1 MSSSLGIFLNFVW
14 ALLLVLGLAYV
25 ALRVLARVG
34 ILRKSPAKFLE
45 QLDYLPLG
53 PKRGIALIQVV
64 DRTLAVGV
72 SDAGVTLLAEIS
84 PDAIKASIRNSPTG
98 LTGLSSVTGFRE
110 EFWKRIR
117 GQEDDG
123 RG

>member
-14 ALLLVLGLAYV
+14 ALLLVLGLAYL
-25 ALRVLARVG
+25 ALRVLGRVG

-84 PDAIKASIRNSPTG
+84 PDAIKASIRNT
-98 LTGLSSVTGFRE
+98 SSSGASFRD

-117 GQEDDG
+117 GQEDDA

>member
-98 LTGLSSVTGFRE
+98 LTGLSGVTGFRE